1 MRICGSASPSE
12 RENETDLMLERRL
25 EPGRRTRRGCGCSSR
40 PSRRRATRARS
51 RSAWT
56 WPPRSF
62 TRTVRLLAPCGRCG
76 RLVMPARIAVAD
88 PAGAAGKYNLDFKNP
103 NPNPKDVLTGDQL
116 IEARSTTP
124 PPPHPSQHIH
134 TRTPNRPQI
143 SASVEQTARRDRAFS
158 IRAHDW
164 KRSSAFSAP
173 ARRAVTRPPRA
184 GVQGLREGLPGRDH

>member
-124 PPPHPSQHIH
+124 PLPPLPNTYTHAHPTGPRFQ
-134 TRTPNRPQI
+134 P
-143 SASVEQTARRDRAFS
+143 
-158 IRAHDW
+158 
-164 KRSSAFSAP
+164 RSSRPLDETVPFPSAHMIGSAQAP
-173 ARRAVTRPPRA
+173 SP
-184 GVQGLREGLPGRDH
+184 LRLAAP